1 MLRAAIFDRNPLIMP
16 DFRTIFADGILDAS
30 VTHGVA
36 RLTLAQSG
44 GEGKPV
50 AAGQLVMPLSQL
62 PTFANGIIALLKQIE
77 AKQIEAKMKE
87 AQAQGGGT
95 GDGQATGAAEPSS
108 VPGAFRF
115 G

>member
-1 MLRAAIFDRNPLIMP
+1 MP
-16 DFRTIFADGILDAS
+16 DVRTIFADGILDAS

-36 RLTLAQSG
+36 RLTLAQTG

-50 AAGQLVMPLSQL
+50 PAGQLVMPLSQL

-77 AKQIEAKMKE
+77 TKMKE
-87 AQAQGGGT
+87 AQAQGSAPGG
-95 GDGQATGAAEPSS
+95 APAAEASGAAEPPS

>member
-1 MLRAAIFDRNPLIMP
+1 MP

-36 RLTLAQSG
+36 RLTLAQMG

-62 PTFANGIIALLKQIE
+62 PAFTNGIIALLKQIE
-77 AKQIEAKMKE
+77 AKMKE
-87 AQAQGGGT
+87 AQTAGGGAA
-95 GDGQATGAAEPSS
+95 GAQAPASPAAAEVNGGAEPPS

>member
-1 MLRAAIFDRNPLIMP
+1 MP
-16 DFRTIFADGILDAS
+16 DLRTIFADGILDAS

-36 RLTLAQSG
+36 RLTLAQQG

-62 PTFANGIIALLKQIE
+62 PTFANGIITLL
-77 AKQIEAKMKE
+77 KQIEAKMKE
-87 AQAQGGGT
+87 AQAQGSGG
-95 GDGQATGAAEPSS
+95 GGGGGGSDAQATGAAAESSS